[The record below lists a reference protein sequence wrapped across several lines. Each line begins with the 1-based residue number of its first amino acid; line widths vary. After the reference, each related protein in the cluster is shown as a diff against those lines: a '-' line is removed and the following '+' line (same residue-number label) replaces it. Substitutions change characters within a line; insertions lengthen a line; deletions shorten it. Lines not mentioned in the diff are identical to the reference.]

1 MKMPLSLPSRKVTI
15 SATGMRVTGQLT
27 FEEWKA
33 LAGSLGTA
41 ARSIAFIIGDWLVY
55 GQSLFG
61 TDGHPDRR
69 VDPASYQLAVE
80 ATGLDVSTLQN
91 YSYVSR
97 SVAYPLRSERLSW
110 EHHRLIA
117 KLPPDAQRH
126 WIEAC
131 EAEEEAGRRM
141 TTRRLR
147 KSLNLGRIASE
158 GDLDPSPADKAIDSH
173 IPHINRLSL
182 WWKKVSETG
191 LLETATEEQR
201 AAIRRDLEPVV
212 AIYRQL

>member
-1 MKMPLSLPSRKVTI
+1 
-15 SATGMRVTGQLT
+15 
-27 FEEWKA
+27 
-33 LAGSLGTA
+33 
-41 ARSIAFIIGDWLVY
+41 
-55 GQSLFG
+55 
-61 TDGHPDRR
+61 
-69 VDPASYQLAVE
+69 
-80 ATGLDVSTLQN
+80 
-91 YSYVSR
+91 
-97 SVAYPLRSERLSW
+97 
-110 EHHRLIA
+110 
-117 KLPPDAQRH
+117 
-126 WIEAC
+126 
-131 EAEEEAGRRM
+131 M